1 MMAACMSPSEQPG
14 CALLRRKEQGF
25 AYIWVLLAVA
35 FMGVGLTVAVD
46 LHASAV
52 QRDKEA
58 ELLAIGHQFRSAIGR
73 YYETQASGSDNMPGR
88 KAYPASLDDLLRDS
102 RYPDIKRH
110 LRQVFVDPMT
120 GKAEWGLMR
129 IGGRIVGVYSLSQHK
144 PIKQEGFEADDMNFR
159 IKDHYS
165 DWVFTYPSDL
175 LLRPDQQKDSPAVA
189 EPSQGST
196 STDQDGGSS

>member
-1 MMAACMSPSEQPG
+1 MAACTRPFEPKCSV
-14 CALLRRKEQGF
+14 RRCRTQGGF

-35 FMGVGLTVAVD
+35 FMGVGLTVGVD
-46 LHASAV
+46 LHASVV

-73 YYETQASGSDNMPGR
+73 YYETQPSSSENMPGR
-88 KAYPASLDDLLRDS
+88 KAYPASLEDLLRDS
-102 RYPDIKRH
+102 RYPGVKRH

-129 IGGRIVGVYSLSQHK
+129 IGGRIVGVYSLSQRK
-144 PIKQEGFEADDMNFR
+144 PIKQEGFDADDMSLR

-175 LLRPDQQKDSPAVA
+175 LLRPDQQDDAPAA
-189 EPSQGST
+189 PEPSQGAT
-196 STDQDGGSS
+196 PTDHGGGAS